1 MEVKSHFQK
10 ILEKGHF
17 AVTAEIGPPK
27 SADSEVVREKARLLK
42 GYVDAVNI
50 TDCQT
55 AIVRMS
61 SFASAIIL
69 IKEGIEPV
77 MQMTCRDRNRIG
89 IQSDLL
95 GASALGI
102 RNLLCLTGDHP
113 KFGDHP
119 QAKSVFDLD
128 SIQLLDLVKGLCE
141 GKFYNGDEIK
151 GKKPYFFRGAV
162 ENPFADPL
170 EFRPLRLAKKIKAGA
185 QFIQTQIVYNIERF
199 RRFMKMC
206 EEQGLLEKVY
216 ILAGV
221 TPPKSLG
228 MLKYMKYKVPGLD
241 VPDELIKRMESAK
254 DKREE
259 GINMTVEIIEKIKEI
274 PGIRGVHIMAIG
286 WESIVPEIVK
296 KVGLYPR
303 PKISKN

>member
-1 MEVKSHFQK
+1 MEAKSRLQK
-10 ILEKGHF
+10 VLEEGYF
-17 AVTAEIGPPK
+17 AVTAEIGPPR
-27 SADSEVVREKARLLK
+27 SADPEAVREKAKLLK
-42 GYVDAVNI
+42 DYVDAVNI

-61 SFASAIIL
+61 SLASAVIVME
-69 IKEGIEPV
+69 EGVEPV

-102 RNLLCLTGDHP
+102 KNLLCLTGDHP

-119 QAKSVFDLD
+119 QAKPVFDLD
-128 SIQLLDLVKGLCE
+128 SVQLLSLVKGLCE
-141 GKFYNGDEIK
+141 GKFLNGEEIK
-151 GKKPYFFRGAV
+151 GKKPYFFRGAA

-170 EFRPLRLAKKIKAGA
+170 EFRPIRLAKKIKAGA

-199 RRFMKMC
+199 KKFMKIC
-206 EEQGLLEKVY
+206 EEQGLLDKVY

-228 MLKYMKYKVPGLD
+228 MLKYMKYNVPGLD

-254 DKREE
+254 DKKEE
-259 GINMTVEIIEKIKEI
+259 GINIAVEIIERVKEI
-274 PGIRGVHIMAIG
+274 SGIRGVHIMAIG

-296 KVGLYPR
+296 RAKLYPR
-303 PKISKN
+303 PEIS